1 MSGSPSIFDILTSV
15 DATGL
20 NPPKSIEEC
29 YGGIIPA
36 HGKLRGLKQASEKTR
51 WLLRRH
57 RSRHHAVIRHRR
69 VLRITNGERSF
80 RRPDDLKSLTIL
92 YRQRQADHSFPRGW
106 LWHVTTD

>member
-80 RRPDDLKSLTIL
+80 RRADDPESLTIL
-92 YRQRQADHSFPRGW
+92 YRRRQAD
-106 LWHVTTD
+106 